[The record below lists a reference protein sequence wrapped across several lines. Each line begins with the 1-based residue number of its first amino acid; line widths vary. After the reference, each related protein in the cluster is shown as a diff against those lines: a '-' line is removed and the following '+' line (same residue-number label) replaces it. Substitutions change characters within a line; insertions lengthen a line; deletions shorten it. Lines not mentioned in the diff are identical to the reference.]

1 MNPTR
6 EEALFAA
13 ALEQAPAERAA
24 FLNGACLGDV
34 ALRQRVDALLAAY
47 EATANPL
54 HTAAGNAP
62 TIKLDLGAEALS
74 EANAR
79 KP

>member
-13 ALEQAPAERAA
+13 
-24 FLNGACLGDV
+24 
-34 ALRQRVDALLAAY
+34 ALLAAY

-62 TIKLDLGAEALS
+62 TIKLDLAAEALS